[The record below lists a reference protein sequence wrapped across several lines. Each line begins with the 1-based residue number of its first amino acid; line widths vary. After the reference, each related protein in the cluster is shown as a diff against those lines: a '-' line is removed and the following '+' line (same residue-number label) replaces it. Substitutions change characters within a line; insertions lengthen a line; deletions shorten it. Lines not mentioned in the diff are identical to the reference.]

1 MAGDTVFRYP
11 QYSVEGFL
19 PGCLSWR
26 DPAHAGT
33 SALLVSLPPP
43 GVAGATVLQAAASS
57 NEVWPAFLG
66 SGLHM
71 AAHEQNGPG
80 VLIAAMPD
88 TGCACAIAGLTLSL
102 GGFGAFDLSR
112 GSWFSA
118 DLLDDDATALPAHAP
133 DFFSASGALS
143 TLPFKAVIGY
153 RPRTVLHAA
162 DAQAAQAAQ
171 MLAATLANIGPFT
184 VANAGGAPA
193 PAPSLTCGTCN
204 GTTVSFDA
212 VESSVRVLLGVISC
226 PFWQRSPAAQNRAR
240 NNSS

>member
-1 MAGDTVFRYP
+1 
-11 QYSVEGFL
+11 
-19 PGCLSWR
+19 
-26 DPAHAGT
+26 
-33 SALLVSLPPP
+33 
-43 GVAGATVLQAAASS
+43 VAGATVLQAAASS

-162 DAQAAQAAQ
+162 DAQAAQ
-171 MLAATLANIGPFT
+171 MLAATLANVGPFT
-184 VANAGGAPA
+184 VANGNGAPA
-193 PAPSLTCGTCN
+193 SSLTCGTCN

-212 VESSVRVLLGVISC
+212 AESSVPVLLGVISC
-226 PFWQRSPAAQNRAR
+226 PASAALA
-240 NNSS
+240 S